1 MTLLPGAR
9 DGQWPDGTFWL
20 HAGWLIDGSGRAAF
34 RDNFVEVCNGFIS
47 RVTAKAPDSPFDNL
61 INLGHVTVIP
71 MLMDAHVHLALSGT
85 RDAGQRQEQLTFD
98 IEQTGNV
105 ISGHLASH
113 WRHGV
118 SAVREA
124 GDCRGSVWHHL
135 RCLTD
140 SRRPPVSV
148 AVTRWAWHA
157 PGRYGTMIGRTPD
170 SGIRLFQAAAE
181 YFSDIDHVKVIH
193 SGINSIDR
201 FGHQGPPQFPKKDL
215 AELVHQA
222 HRRKVK
228 VMVHANGEAPVRWAI
243 DAGCDSIE
251 HGYFMGR
258 QNLERMADR
267 SIAWVPTVVPMA
279 ALARSEHLTSSQ
291 KDTANRTVEHQLEQI
306 HHAKAFGVRI
316 GLGTDAGSPGVD
328 HGAAVQKE
336 LGLLRSAGLSLEE
349 AISCAT
355 AENAALLGRQRCG
368 TLVPGQWADLLV
380 IPHEPDRLIENLGAI
395 TAKCSHGQWYR

>member
-1 MTLLPGAR
+1 MTLLPAAR

-20 HAGWLIDGSGRAAF
+20 RAGWLIDGSGRAVS
-34 RDNFVEVCNGFIS
+34 RDKLVEVRDGFIK
-47 RVTAKAPDSPFDNL
+47 RVTSEAPDSLFDKF
-61 INLGHVTVIP
+61 IDLGHATVIP

-85 RDAGQRQEQLTFD
+85 GDAAQRQAQLSFD
-98 IEQTGNV
+98 IKQTGGV
-105 ISGHLASH
+105 IYDHLASH

-124 GDCRGSVWHHL
+124 GDCRGLVWYHL
-135 RCLTD
+135 RCRTD
-140 SRRPPVSV
+140 SRRPLVSV

-157 PGRYGTMIGRTPD
+157 SGRYGSMIGRTPD
-170 SGIRLFQAAAE
+170 SGTRLFQAAAE
-181 YFSDIDHVKVIH
+181 YFSDIDHVKVIQ

-201 FGHQGPPQFPKKDL
+201 FGHQGPPQFSREDL

-222 HRRKVK
+222 HRHKIR

-243 DAGCDSIE
+243 DSGCDSIE

-267 SIAWVPTVVPMA
+267 SIVWVPTVVPMA

-306 HHAKAFGVRI
+306 HHAKVFGVRI

-328 HGAAVQKE
+328 HGSAVQEE

-355 AENAALLGRQRCG
+355 ADNAALLGRQRCG

-380 IPHEPDRLIENLGAI
+380 VPHEPDRLIENLGGIA
-395 TAKCSHGQWYR
+395 AKCCHGQWV